1 MMLALRS
8 FRIGC
13 LALIVLA
20 LFLSTQSDKPDLAGD
35 LLLFNATP
43 LALIV
48 LSYFAL
54 RDDDLYT
61 RLAVQFAI
69 FFWFAGS
76 VLSSLTAVYLLA
88 PNLQV
93 ISDFLYLL
101 FYPFIFIAIPRL
113 LRTNLKSTI
122 LESIDAT
129 IVALGVSAL
138 AAALLM
144 KPVLPNFSGN
154 QLETFFAII
163 FPVADIVLVALII
176 SLSPFQRLNLRNVIL
191 VLGVT
196 SFAAADFLNLW
207 LSNNGK
213 YIFGSWT
220 DTLWLIALYLIVE
233 SLWHQRDETISRV
246 ATHPILIAIAVLF
259 SAILL
264 SLLALR
270 PGYLPGFI
278 VGPAI
283 ATLFLAFIRMV
294 IALRQAE
301 EIGAER
307 TLARTDELT
316 GLPNRRKFMAE
327 LIEFSNTQGALL
339 LLDLDGFK
347 PINDQY
353 GHAIGDQ
360 LLRAVSERFR
370 RSLPSHSTLAR
381 LGGDEFGALISGDFE
396 STMEAA
402 LALHAS
408 ASYPFA
414 IAGEKIKIGVSVG
427 FVTNDGTRDMMHRAD
442 QAMYKAKRED
452 LGVCQ
457 L

>member
-1 MMLALRS
+1 VAILKL
-8 FRIGC
+8 FRIGSFLLVLLSFLSSLNRSEPDFLSDLLLYNAVP
-13 LALIVLA
+13 LALLLLSIYALKGEDLRTRLSFELA
-20 LFLSTQSDKPDLAGD
+20 LFFWLAGS
-35 LLLFNATP
+35 A
-43 LALIV
+43 
-48 LSYFAL
+48 
-54 RDDDLYT
+54 
-61 RLAVQFAI
+61 
-69 FFWFAGS
+69 
-76 VLSSLTAVYLLA
+76 LSSLTAVYLFTGNFQLA
-88 PNLQV
+88 
-93 ISDFLYLL
+93 SEFLYLL

-113 LRTNLKSTI
+113 LNSNI
-122 LESIDAT
+122 SSSFLENIDAA

-138 AAALLM
+138 ASALLM
-144 KPVLPNFSGN
+144 KPVLPNFNGD

-163 FPVADIVLVALII
+163 FPVADIVLIALVI
-176 SLSPFQRLNLRNVIL
+176 SINPFHQINWRSFIL
-191 VLGVT
+191 TFGIFA
-196 SFAAADFLNLW
+196 FAAADFVNLW
-207 LSNNGK
+207 LSRNGV
-213 YIFGSWT
+213 YSFGSWT
-220 DTLWLIALYLIVE
+220 DSLWLLALFIIVE
-233 SLWHQRDETISRV
+233 SLWHKRDENKSSIQ
-246 ATHPILIAIAVLF
+246 THPILIAVAVLF
-259 SAILL
+259 SAVLL
-264 SLLALR
+264 SLLALK

-294 IALRQAE
+294 VALRQAQ
-301 EIGAER
+301 EIGTER

-339 LLDLDGFK
+339 LLDLNGFK
-347 PINDQY
+347 PVNDQY
-353 GHAIGDQ
+353 GHEVGDQ
-360 LLRAVSERFR
+360 LLRAVSQRFR

-408 ASYPFA
+408 VSYPFS
-414 IAGEKIKIGVSVG
+414 IAGENIFIGVSVG

>member
-1 MMLALRS
+1 VAS
-8 FRIGC
+8 FKVFRIGSFALVLATFIFGSKADQPELLND
-13 LALIVLA
+13 LALYNAVPLSLLVLSIFALKGEDLRTRLSFELA
-20 LFLSTQSDKPDLAGD
+20 L
-35 LLLFNATP
+35 
-43 LALIV
+43 
-48 LSYFAL
+48 
-54 RDDDLYT
+54 
-61 RLAVQFAI
+61 

-76 VLSSLTAVYLLA
+76 VISSLTAVYLLA
-88 PNLQV
+88 NNLQV
-93 ISDFLYLL
+93 VSDFLYLL

-113 LRTNLKSTI
+113 LRTNTSSTF
-122 LESIDAT
+122 LENIDAA

-144 KPVLPNFSGN
+144 KPVLPNYSGD
-154 QLETFFAII
+154 QLETFFAVI
-163 FPVADIVLVALII
+163 FPVADIVLIALVV
-176 SLSPFQRLNLRNVIL
+176 SLNPFQRVNRRSLIL
-191 VLGVT
+191 SLGV
-196 SFAAADFLNLW
+196 FAFATADFVNLW
-207 LSNNGK
+207 LSSHDK
-213 YIFGSWT
+213 YRFGSWS
-220 DTLWLIALYLIVE
+220 DSLWLIALLLIVE
-233 SLWHQRDETISRV
+233 SIWHKRDDSDLRV
-246 ATHPILIAIAVLF
+246 PTHPILISVAVLF
-259 SAILL
+259 SAVLL
-264 SLLALR
+264 SLLALK

-294 IALRQAE
+294 VALRQAQ
-301 EIGAER
+301 EIGTER

-339 LLDLDGFK
+339 LLDLNGFK
-347 PINDQY
+347 PVNDQF
-353 GHAIGDQ
+353 GHEVGDQ
-360 LLRAVSERFR
+360 LLRAVSQRFR

-381 LGGDEFGALISGDFE
+381 LGGDEFGALISGDLE

-408 ASYPFA
+408 VSYPFS
-414 IAGEKIKIGVSVG
+414 IAGETIMIGVSVG

>member
-1 MMLALRS
+1 MATLKLFRFGSFAL
-8 FRIGC
+8 
-13 LALIVLA
+13 VLA
-20 LFLSTQSDKPDLAGD
+20 TFIFGTNNNQPDFLNDLI
-35 LLLFNATP
+35 LYNAVP
-43 LALIV
+43 LALLV
-48 LSYFAL
+48 LSIYAL
-54 RDDDLYT
+54 KGEDLRT
-61 RLAVQFAI
+61 RLSFELAL

-76 VLSSLTAVYLLA
+76 VISSLTAVYLFTA
-88 PNLQV
+88 NLQL
-93 ISDFLYLL
+93 ISELLYLL

-113 LRTNLKSTI
+113 LSSTVASTI
-122 LESIDAT
+122 LENIDAA

-138 AAALLM
+138 ASALLM
-144 KPVLPNFSGN
+144 KPVLPNYNGD
-154 QLETFFAII
+154 QVETFFAII
-163 FPVADIVLVALII
+163 FPVADIVLIALII
-176 SLSPFQRLNLRNVIL
+176 SLNPLHRIIWRNIIL
-191 VLGVT
+191 TFGIFA
-196 SFAAADFLNLW
+196 FAAADFVNLW
-207 LSNNGK
+207 LSRNSN
-213 YIFGSWT
+213 YRFGSWT
-220 DTLWLIALYLIVE
+220 DSLWLIALLLIVE
-233 SLWHQRDETISRV
+233 SLWHKRDESNSQV
-246 ATHPILIAIAVLF
+246 PTHPILIAVAVLF

-264 SLLALR
+264 SLLALK

-294 IALRQAE
+294 VALRQAQ

-339 LLDLDGFK
+339 LLDLNGFK
-347 PINDQY
+347 PINDKY
-353 GHAIGDQ
+353 GHEVGDQ
-360 LLRAVSERFR
+360 LLRAVSQRFR

-414 IAGEKIKIGVSVG
+414 IAGETIMIGVSVG

>member
-1 MMLALRS
+1 MASLKFLRIGSLVLILATFVLGSNTDQPDFLHDLALYNAVPLS
-8 FRIGC
+8 L
-13 LALIVLA
+13 LALSIFALKGEDLRTRLSFELA
-20 LFLSTQSDKPDLAGD
+20 LF
-35 LLLFNATP
+35 
-43 LALIV
+43 
-48 LSYFAL
+48 
-54 RDDDLYT
+54 
-61 RLAVQFAI
+61 
-69 FFWFAGS
+69 FWFLGS
-76 VLSSLTAVYLLA
+76 VISSLTAVYLL
-88 PNLQV
+88 PSSLQV

-101 FYPFIFIAIPRL
+101 FYPFIFVAIPRL
-113 LRTNLKSTI
+113 LRTSVSSTI
-122 LESIDAT
+122 LENIDAA

-144 KPVLPNFSGN
+144 KPVLPNYSGD
-154 QLETFFAII
+154 QLETFFAVI
-163 FPVADIVLVALII
+163 FPVADIVLIALII
-176 SLSPFQRLNLRNVIL
+176 SLNPFQRINWRSSIL
-191 VLGVT
+191 SLGIFA
-196 SFAAADFLNLW
+196 FAAADFVNLW
-207 LSNNGK
+207 LSSNDK
-213 YIFGSWT
+213 YRFGSWT
-220 DTLWLIALYLIVE
+220 DSLWLIALFLIVE
-233 SLWHQRDETISRV
+233 SIWHKRDDSDSRV
-246 ATHPILIAIAVLF
+246 PTHPVLISVAVLF

-264 SLLALR
+264 SLLALK
-270 PGYLPGFI
+270 PGYLPSFI

-294 IALRQAE
+294 VALRQAQ
-301 EIGAER
+301 EIGTER

-339 LLDLDGFK
+339 LLDLNGFK

-353 GHAIGDQ
+353 GHEVGDQ
-360 LLRAVSERFR
+360 LLRAVSQRFR
-370 RSLPSHSTLAR
+370 RSLPNHSTLAR

-408 ASYPFA
+408 ASYPFS
-414 IAGEKIKIGVSVG
+414 IAGETIMIGVSVG

>member
-1 MMLALRS
+1 M
-8 FRIGC
+8 FRIGGFF
-13 LALIVLA
+13 LVL
-20 LFLSTQSDKPDLAGD
+20 LSFLSNLNRSEPDFLTD
-35 LLLFNATP
+35 LLLYNAVP
-43 LALIV
+43 LALLL
-48 LSYFAL
+48 LSAYALTGEDLRTRLSFEFAL
-54 RDDDLYT
+54 
-61 RLAVQFAI
+61 

-76 VLSSLTAVYLLA
+76 VLSSLTAVYLFTGNFQLA
-88 PNLQV
+88 
-93 ISDFLYLL
+93 SEFLYLL
-101 FYPFIFIAIPRL
+101 FYPCIFIAIPRL
-113 LRTNLKSTI
+113 LNSNISSTF
-122 LESIDAT
+122 LENIDAA

-138 AAALLM
+138 ASALLM
-144 KPVLPNFSGN
+144 KPVLPNFSGD

-163 FPVADIVLVALII
+163 FPVADIVLIALVI
-176 SLSPFQRLNLRNVIL
+176 SINPFHQINWRSSILSVGIFA
-191 VLGVT
+191 
-196 SFAAADFLNLW
+196 FAAADFVNLW
-207 LSNNGK
+207 LGRNGN
-213 YIFGSWT
+213 YSFGSWT
-220 DTLWLIALYLIVE
+220 DSLWLLALFIIVE
-233 SLWHQRDETISRV
+233 SLWHKRNENKSPIQ
-246 ATHPILIAIAVLF
+246 THPILIAVAVLF
-259 SAILL
+259 SAVLL
-264 SLLALR
+264 SLLALK

-294 IALRQAE
+294 VALRQAQ
-301 EIGAER
+301 EIGTER

-339 LLDLDGFK
+339 LLDLNGFK

-353 GHAIGDQ
+353 GHEVGDQ
-360 LLRAVSERFR
+360 LLRAVSQRFR

-408 ASYPFA
+408 VSYPFS
-414 IAGEKIKIGVSVG
+414 ISGENIFIGVSVG

>member
-1 MMLALRS
+1 LVLLSFLSSLNRSEPDFLSDLLLYNAVPLALLLLSIYALKGEDLRTRLS
-8 FRIGC
+8 FE
-13 LALIVLA
+13 LA
-20 LFLSTQSDKPDLAGD
+20 LF
-35 LLLFNATP
+35 
-43 LALIV
+43 
-48 LSYFAL
+48 
-54 RDDDLYT
+54 
-61 RLAVQFAI
+61 
-69 FFWFAGS
+69 FWFTGS
-76 VLSSLTAVYLLA
+76 VISSLTAVYLFTGNFQLA
-88 PNLQV
+88 
-93 ISDFLYLL
+93 SEFLYLL

-113 LRTNLKSTI
+113 LNSNI
-122 LESIDAT
+122 SSSFLENIDAA

-138 AAALLM
+138 ASALLM
-144 KPVLPNFSGN
+144 KPVLPNFSGD

-163 FPVADIVLVALII
+163 FPVADIVLIALVI
-176 SLSPFQRLNLRNVIL
+176 SINPFHQINWRSFIL
-191 VLGVT
+191 TFGIFA
-196 SFAAADFLNLW
+196 FAAADFVNLW
-207 LSNNGK
+207 LSRNGV
-213 YIFGSWT
+213 YSFGSWT
-220 DTLWLIALYLIVE
+220 DSLWLLALFIIVE
-233 SLWHQRDETISRV
+233 SLWHKRDENKSSIQ
-246 ATHPILIAIAVLF
+246 THPILIAVAVLF
-259 SAILL
+259 SAVLL
-264 SLLALR
+264 SLLALK

-294 IALRQAE
+294 VALRQAQ
-301 EIGAER
+301 EIGTER

-339 LLDLDGFK
+339 LLDLNGFK
-347 PINDQY
+347 PVNDQY
-353 GHAIGDQ
+353 GHEVGDQ
-360 LLRAVSERFR
+360 LLRAVSQRFR

-408 ASYPFA
+408 VSYPFS
-414 IAGEKIKIGVSVG
+414 IAGESITVGVSVG

>member
-1 MMLALRS
+1 MAGFKLLRIGSFILVLATFIFGASSEQPDFLNDLLLYNAVPVTFLALS
-8 FRIGC
+8 FYALKGEDLRTRISFE
-13 LALIVLA
+13 LALI
-20 LFLSTQSDKPDLAGD
+20 
-35 LLLFNATP
+35 
-43 LALIV
+43 
-48 LSYFAL
+48 
-54 RDDDLYT
+54 
-61 RLAVQFAI
+61 
-69 FFWFAGS
+69 FWAAGS
-76 VLSSLTAVYLLA
+76 IISSLTAVYLFA
-88 PNLQV
+88 GNLQF
-93 ISDFLYLL
+93 ISEFLYLL
-101 FYPFIFIAIPRL
+101 FYPCMFIAIPRL
-113 LRTNLKSTI
+113 LSSNTPSSI
-122 LESIDAT
+122 LENIDAA

-144 KPVLPNFSGN
+144 QPVLPNYAGT

-163 FPVADIVLVALII
+163 FPVADIVLIALII
-176 SLSPFQRLNLRNVIL
+176 SLSPFHRINWRSFIL
-191 VLGVT
+191 AIGIFA
-196 SFAAADFLNLW
+196 FAAADFINLW
-207 LSNNGK
+207 LSSHGK
-213 YIFGSWT
+213 YRFGSWT
-220 DTLWLIALYLIVE
+220 DSLWLVALFLIVE
-233 SLWHQRDETISRV
+233 SLWHKRDESDLRV
-246 ATHPILIAIAVLF
+246 PTHPVLIAVAVLF

-264 SLLALR
+264 SLLALK

-283 ATLFLAFIRMV
+283 VTLFLAFIRMV
-294 IALRQAE
+294 VALRQAQ

-353 GHAIGDQ
+353 GHEVGDQ
-360 LLRAVSERFR
+360 LLRAVSQRFR

-408 ASYPFA
+408 ASYPFS
-414 IAGEKIKIGVSVG
+414 IAGETIMIGVSVG

>member
-1 MMLALRS
+1 MAGFKLLRIGSFILVLATFIFGASSEQPDFLNDLLLYNAVPVTFLALS
-8 FRIGC
+8 FYALKGEDLRTRISFE
-13 LALIVLA
+13 LALI
-20 LFLSTQSDKPDLAGD
+20 
-35 LLLFNATP
+35 
-43 LALIV
+43 
-48 LSYFAL
+48 
-54 RDDDLYT
+54 
-61 RLAVQFAI
+61 
-69 FFWFAGS
+69 FWAAGS
-76 VLSSLTAVYLLA
+76 IISSLTAVYLFVG
-88 PNLQV
+88 NLQF
-93 ISDFLYLL
+93 ISEFLYLL
-101 FYPFIFIAIPRL
+101 FYPCMFIAIPRL
-113 LRTNLKSTI
+113 LSSNTPSSI
-122 LESIDAT
+122 LENIDAA

-144 KPVLPNFSGN
+144 QPVLPNYAGT

-163 FPVADIVLVALII
+163 FPVADIVLIALIV
-176 SLSPFQRLNLRNVIL
+176 SLNPFHRVIWRNFIL
-191 VLGVT
+191 TFGIFA
-196 SFAAADFLNLW
+196 FAAADFVNLW
-207 LSNNGK
+207 LSRNGD
-213 YIFGSWT
+213 YRFGGWT
-220 DTLWLIALYLIVE
+220 DSLWLLALFFMVE
-233 SLWHQRDETISRV
+233 ALWHKRDENKSRV
-246 ATHPILIAIAVLF
+246 PTQPVLIAVAVLF

-264 SLLALR
+264 SLLALK
-270 PGYLPGFI
+270 PGYFPGFI
-278 VGPAI
+278 IGPAI

-294 IALRQAE
+294 VALKQAQE
-301 EIGAER
+301 VGTER

-316 GLPNRRKFMAE
+316 GLPNRRKFMSE

-339 LLDLDGFK
+339 LLDLNGFK
-347 PINDQY
+347 PINDRY
-353 GHAIGDQ
+353 GHEIGDQ
-360 LLRAVSERFR
+360 LLRAVSQRFR

-414 IAGEKIKIGVSVG
+414 IAGETIMIGVSVG

>member
-1 MMLALRS
+1 MASLKF
-8 FRIGC
+8 FRIGSLVLI
-13 LALIVLA
+13 LATFVLG
-20 LFLSTQSDKPDLAGD
+20 SNTDQPDLIHD
-35 LLLFNATP
+35 LLLYNAVP
-43 LALIV
+43 LALLA
-48 LSYFAL
+48 LSIFAL
-54 RDDDLYT
+54 RGEDLRT
-61 RLAVQFAI
+61 RISFELALSC
-69 FFWFAGS
+69 WFIGS
-76 VLSSLTAVYLLA
+76 VISSLTAVYLLA
-88 PNLQV
+88 NNLQV
-93 ISDFLYLL
+93 VSDFLYLL

-113 LRTNLKSTI
+113 LRTNTSSTF
-122 LESIDAT
+122 LENIDAA
-129 IVALGVSAL
+129 IVALGVSTL

-144 KPVLPNFSGN
+144 KPVLPNYSGN
-154 QLETFFAII
+154 QLETFFAVI
-163 FPVADIVLVALII
+163 FPVADIVLIALVI
-176 SLSPFQRLNLRNVIL
+176 SLNPFQRLNWRNFIL
-191 VLGVT
+191 SLGVIA
-196 SFAAADFLNLW
+196 FAAADFVNLW
-207 LSNNGK
+207 LSSHDK
-213 YIFGSWT
+213 YRFGSWS
-220 DTLWLIALYLIVE
+220 DSLWLIALFLMVE
-233 SLWHQRDETISRV
+233 SIWHKRDESNSLV
-246 ATHPILIAIAVLF
+246 PTHPVMISVAVLF
-259 SAILL
+259 SAVLL
-264 SLLALR
+264 SLLALK

-294 IALRQAE
+294 VALRQAQ
-301 EIGAER
+301 EIGTER

-353 GHAIGDQ
+353 GHEVGDQ
-360 LLRAVSERFR
+360 LLRAVSQRFR

-381 LGGDEFGALISGDFE
+381 LGGDEFGALISGDLE

-408 ASYPFA
+408 VSYPFS
-414 IAGEKIKIGVSVG
+414 IAGETIMIGVSVG

>member
-1 MMLALRS
+1 MAILKL
-8 FRIGC
+8 FRIGSFLLVLLSFLSSLNRSEPDFLSDLLLYNAVP
-13 LALIVLA
+13 LALLLLSIYALKGEDLRTRLSFELA
-20 LFLSTQSDKPDLAGD
+20 LF
-35 LLLFNATP
+35 
-43 LALIV
+43 
-48 LSYFAL
+48 
-54 RDDDLYT
+54 
-61 RLAVQFAI
+61 
-69 FFWFAGS
+69 FWFTGS
-76 VLSSLTAVYLLA
+76 VISSLTAVYLFTGNFQLA
-88 PNLQV
+88 
-93 ISDFLYLL
+93 SEFLYLL

-113 LRTNLKSTI
+113 LNSNI
-122 LESIDAT
+122 SSSFLENIDAA

-138 AAALLM
+138 ASALLM
-144 KPVLPNFSGN
+144 KPVLPNFSGD

-163 FPVADIVLVALII
+163 FPVADIVLIALVI
-176 SLSPFQRLNLRNVIL
+176 SINPFHQINWRSFIL
-191 VLGVT
+191 TFGIFA
-196 SFAAADFLNLW
+196 FAAADFVNLW
-207 LSNNGK
+207 LSRNGV
-213 YIFGSWT
+213 YSFGSWT
-220 DTLWLIALYLIVE
+220 DSLWLLALFIIVE
-233 SLWHQRDETISRV
+233 SLWHKRDENKSSIQ
-246 ATHPILIAIAVLF
+246 THPILIAVAVLF
-259 SAILL
+259 SAVLL
-264 SLLALR
+264 SLLALK

-283 ATLFLAFIRMV
+283 TTLFLAFIRMV
-294 IALRQAE
+294 VALRQAQ
-301 EIGAER
+301 EIGTER

-339 LLDLDGFK
+339 LLDLNGFK
-347 PINDQY
+347 PVNDQY
-353 GHAIGDQ
+353 GHEVGDQ
-360 LLRAVSERFR
+360 LLRAVSQRFR

-408 ASYPFA
+408 VSYPFS
-414 IAGEKIKIGVSVG
+414 IAGENIFIGVSVG

>member
-1 MMLALRS
+1 VASLKF
-8 FRIGC
+8 FRIGS
-13 LALIVLA
+13 LALVLA
-20 LFLSTQSDKPDLAGD
+20 TFFFGSSKDQPDLLND
-35 LLLFNATP
+35 
-43 LALIV
+43 LALYNAV
-48 LSYFAL
+48 PLSLLALSIFAL
-54 RDDDLYT
+54 KGEDLRT
-61 RLAVQFAI
+61 RVSFELSL

-76 VLSSLTAVYLLA
+76 VISSLTAVYLLA
-88 PNLQV
+88 NNLQV
-93 ISDFLYLL
+93 VSDFLYLL

-113 LRTNLKSTI
+113 LRTNNSSTF
-122 LESIDAT
+122 LENIDAA

-138 AAALLM
+138 ATALLM
-144 KPVLPNFSGN
+144 KPVLPNYSGD
-154 QLETFFAII
+154 QLETFFAVI
-163 FPVADIVLVALII
+163 FPVADIVLIALVI
-176 SLSPFQRLNLRNVIL
+176 SLNPFQRINWRSSIL
-191 VLGVT
+191 SLGIFA
-196 SFAAADFLNLW
+196 FAAADFVNLW
-207 LSNNGK
+207 LSSHEK
-213 YIFGSWT
+213 YRFGSWS
-220 DTLWLIALYLIVE
+220 DSLWLIALFLIVE
-233 SLWHQRDETISRV
+233 SIWHKRDESDSRV
-246 ATHPILIAIAVLF
+246 PTHPILISVAVLF
-259 SAILL
+259 SAVLL
-264 SLLALR
+264 SLLALK

-294 IALRQAE
+294 VALRQAQ
-301 EIGAER
+301 EIGTER

-353 GHAIGDQ
+353 GHEVGDQ
-360 LLRAVSERFR
+360 LLRAVSQRFR

-381 LGGDEFGALISGDFE
+381 LGGDEFGALISGDLE

-408 ASYPFA
+408 VSYPFS
-414 IAGEKIKIGVSVG
+414 IAGETIMIGVSVG

>member
-1 MMLALRS
+1 MAGFKLLRIGSFILVLATFIFGASSEQPDFLNDLLLYNAVPVTFLALS
-8 FRIGC
+8 FYALKGEDLRTRISFE
-13 LALIVLA
+13 LA
-20 LFLSTQSDKPDLAGD
+20 LFCWA
-35 LLLFNATP
+35 
-43 LALIV
+43 
-48 LSYFAL
+48 
-54 RDDDLYT
+54 
-61 RLAVQFAI
+61 
-69 FFWFAGS
+69 AGS
-76 VLSSLTAVYLLA
+76 IISSLTAVYLFVG
-88 PNLQV
+88 NLQF
-93 ISDFLYLL
+93 ISEFLYLL
-101 FYPFIFIAIPRL
+101 FYPCMFIAIPRL
-113 LRTNLKSTI
+113 LSSNTPSSI
-122 LESIDAT
+122 LENIDAA

-144 KPVLPNFSGN
+144 QPVLPNYAGT

-163 FPVADIVLVALII
+163 FPVADIVLIALIV
-176 SLSPFQRLNLRNVIL
+176 SLNPFHRVIWRNFIL
-191 VLGVT
+191 TFGIFA
-196 SFAAADFLNLW
+196 FAAADFVNLW
-207 LSNNGK
+207 LSRNGD
-213 YIFGSWT
+213 YRFGGWT
-220 DTLWLIALYLIVE
+220 DSLWLLALFFMVE
-233 SLWHQRDETISRV
+233 ALWHKRDENKSRV
-246 ATHPILIAIAVLF
+246 PTQPVLIAVAVLF

-264 SLLALR
+264 SLLALK
-270 PGYLPGFI
+270 PGYFPGFI
-278 VGPAI
+278 IGPAI

-294 IALRQAE
+294 VALKQAQE
-301 EIGAER
+301 VGTER

-316 GLPNRRKFMAE
+316 GLPNRRKFMSE

-339 LLDLDGFK
+339 LLDLNGFK
-347 PINDQY
+347 PINDRY
-353 GHAIGDQ
+353 GHEIGDQ
-360 LLRAVSERFR
+360 LLRAVSQRFR

-414 IAGEKIKIGVSVG
+414 IAGETIMIGVSVG

>member
-1 MMLALRS
+1 MATS
-8 FRIGC
+8 KYFRIGGLVLVGATFIFGTNTDQPNFLDD
-13 LALIVLA
+13 LALYNAVPLGLLVLSIFALKDEDLRTRLSFELA
-20 LFLSTQSDKPDLAGD
+20 L
-35 LLLFNATP
+35 
-43 LALIV
+43 
-48 LSYFAL
+48 
-54 RDDDLYT
+54 
-61 RLAVQFAI
+61 

-76 VLSSLTAVYLLA
+76 VISSLTAVYLL
-88 PNLQV
+88 PNTLQV

-113 LRTNLKSTI
+113 IRTNISNTN
-122 LESIDAT
+122 LENIDAA

-138 AAALLM
+138 ATALLM
-144 KPVLPNFSGN
+144 KPVLPNYSGD

-163 FPVADIVLVALII
+163 FPVADIVLIALII
-176 SLSPFQRLNLRNVIL
+176 SLNPFQRVNWRSFIL
-191 VLGVT
+191 
-196 SFAAADFLNLW
+196 SFGIFAFATADFINLW
-207 LSNNGK
+207 LSSHGK
-213 YIFGSWT
+213 YKFGSWT
-220 DTLWLIALYLIVE
+220 DSLWLIALFLIVE
-233 SLWHQRDETISRV
+233 SIWHKRDESDSQMP
-246 ATHPILIAIAVLF
+246 THPVLIAVAVLF
-259 SAILL
+259 SAVLL
-264 SLLALR
+264 SLLALK

-278 VGPAI
+278 IGPAI

-294 IALRQAE
+294 VALRQAQ

-353 GHAIGDQ
+353 GHEVGDQ
-360 LLRAVSERFR
+360 LLRAVSQRFR

-408 ASYPFA
+408 ASYPFS
-414 IAGEKIKIGVSVG
+414 IAGKTIMIGVSVG

>member
-1 MMLALRS
+1 VASLKF
-8 FRIGC
+8 FRIGS
-13 LALIVLA
+13 LALVLA
-20 LFLSTQSDKPDLAGD
+20 TFVFGSNTDKPDLLND
-35 LLLFNATP
+35 
-43 LALIV
+43 LALYNAV
-48 LSYFAL
+48 PLGLLALSIFAL
-54 RDDDLYT
+54 KGEDLRT
-61 RLAVQFAI
+61 RISFVLAL

-76 VLSSLTAVYLLA
+76 LISSLTAIYLLA
-88 PNLQV
+88 NNLQV
-93 ISDFLYLL
+93 VSDFLYLL

-113 LRTNLKSTI
+113 LRTSTSSTF
-122 LESIDAT
+122 LENIDAA

-144 KPVLPNFSGN
+144 KPVLPNYSGD
-154 QLETFFAII
+154 QLETFFAVI

-176 SLSPFQRLNLRNVIL
+176 SLNPFQRINLRGFIL
-191 VLGVT
+191 SLGIFA
-196 SFAAADFLNLW
+196 FAAADFVNLW
-207 LSNNGK
+207 LSSHNK
-213 YIFGSWT
+213 YKFGSWS
-220 DTLWLIALYLIVE
+220 DSLWLIALFLIVE
-233 SLWHQRDETISRV
+233 SIWHKRDEGDSRV
-246 ATHPILIAIAVLF
+246 PTHPILISVAVLF
-259 SAILL
+259 SAVLL
-264 SLLALR
+264 SLLALK

-294 IALRQAE
+294 VALRQAQ
-301 EIGAER
+301 EIGTER

-353 GHAIGDQ
+353 GHEVGDQ
-360 LLRAVSERFR
+360 LLRAVSQRFR

-381 LGGDEFGALISGDFE
+381 LGGDEFGALISGDLE

-408 ASYPFA
+408 VSYPFS
-414 IAGEKIKIGVSVG
+414 IAGETIMIGVSVG

>member
-1 MMLALRS
+1 MGNT
-8 FRIGC
+8 F
-13 LALIVLA
+13 
-20 LFLSTQSDKPDLAGD
+20 
-35 LLLFNATP
+35 
-43 LALIV
+43 
-48 LSYFAL
+48 
-54 RDDDLYT
+54 
-61 RLAVQFAI
+61 
-69 FFWFAGS
+69 
-76 VLSSLTAVYLLA
+76 
-88 PNLQV
+88 
-93 ISDFLYLL
+93 
-101 FYPFIFIAIPRL
+101 
-113 LRTNLKSTI
+113 
-122 LESIDAT
+122 LESIDAA

-144 KPVLPNFSGN
+144 KPILPNFKGT

-163 FPVADIVLVALII
+163 FPVADIVLIAFLV
-176 SLSPFQRLNLRNVIL
+176 SLNPVQQINLRSATL
-191 VLGVT
+191 VLGVLA
-196 SFAAADFLNLW
+196 FAAADLTNLW
-207 LSNNGK
+207 LSSNNE
-213 YIFGSWT
+213 YSFGSWT
-220 DTLWLIALYLIVE
+220 NSLWLIALLLIVE
-233 SLWHQRDETISRV
+233 SLWHKRNESDLQTS
-246 ATHPILIAIAVLF
+246 THPILIAAAVLF
-259 SAILL
+259 SACLL
-264 SLLALR
+264 SLLALK
-270 PGYLPGFI
+270 PGYLPSFI

-294 IALRQAE
+294 VALKQAQ

-327 LIEFSNTQGALL
+327 LIDFSNTEGALL
-339 LLDLDGFK
+339 LMDLDGFK

-353 GHAIGDQ
+353 GHEVGDQ
-360 LLRAVSERFR
+360 ILRAVSQRFH

-408 ASYPFA
+408 VSYPFA
-414 IAGEKIKIGVSVG
+414 VSGELIKIGVSVG

>member
-1 MMLALRS
+1 MATFKL
-8 FRIGC
+8 FRIGGFV
-13 LALIVLA
+13 LVLA
-20 LFLSTQSDKPDLAGD
+20 TFIFGANSDQPDFLND
-35 LLLFNATP
+35 LLLYNAIP
-43 LALIV
+43 LALLV
-48 LSYFAL
+48 LSFFAL
-54 RDDDLYT
+54 KGEDLRT
-61 RLAVQFAI
+61 RLSFELAL

-76 VLSSLTAVYLLA
+76 VISSLTAVYLFTA
-88 PNLQV
+88 NLQI
-93 ISDFLYLL
+93 ISQFLYLL
-101 FYPFIFIAIPRL
+101 FYPLIFIAIPRL
-113 LRTNLKSTI
+113 LSSSVSSTI
-122 LESIDAT
+122 LENIDAA

-138 AAALLM
+138 ASALLM
-144 KPVLPNFSGN
+144 KPVLPNYNGD

-163 FPVADIVLVALII
+163 FPVADIVLIALIV
-176 SLSPFQRLNLRNVIL
+176 SLNPFHRIIWRNLIL
-191 VLGVT
+191 TLGIFA
-196 SFAAADFLNLW
+196 FAAADFVNLW
-207 LSNNGK
+207 LSRNGN
-213 YIFGSWT
+213 YRFGSWT
-220 DTLWLIALYLIVE
+220 DSLWLIALLLIVE
-233 SLWHQRDETISRV
+233 SLWHERDESNSRV
-246 ATHPILIAIAVLF
+246 PTHPILIAVAVLF

-264 SLLALR
+264 SLLALK

-294 IALRQAE
+294 VALRQAQ
-301 EIGAER
+301 EIGTER

-339 LLDLDGFK
+339 LLDLNGFK
-347 PINDQY
+347 PINDKY
-353 GHAIGDQ
+353 GHEVGDQ
-360 LLRAVSERFR
+360 LLRAVSQRFR

-408 ASYPFA
+408 ASYPFS
-414 IAGEKIKIGVSVG
+414 IAGETIMIGVSVG

>member
-1 MMLALRS
+1 MASLKF
-8 FRIGC
+8 FRIGS
-13 LALIVLA
+13 LALVLA
-20 LFLSTQSDKPDLAGD
+20 TFIFGSSKDQPDFLNDLVLYNAVPMS
-35 LLLFNATP
+35 LL
-43 LALIV
+43 V
-48 LSYFAL
+48 LSIFAL
-54 RDDDLYT
+54 RGEDLRT
-61 RLAVQFAI
+61 RFSFELALSC
-69 FFWFAGS
+69 WFLGS
-76 VLSSLTAVYLLA
+76 VISSLTAVYLLA
-88 PNLQV
+88 NNLQV
-93 ISDFLYLL
+93 VSDFLYLL

-113 LRTNLKSTI
+113 LRTNTSSTF
-122 LESIDAT
+122 LENIDAT

-144 KPVLPNFSGN
+144 KPVLPNYSGN
-154 QLETFFAII
+154 QLERFFEVI
-163 FPVADIVLVALII
+163 FPVADIVLIALVI
-176 SLSPFQRLNLRNVIL
+176 SLNPFQRLNWRSFIL
-191 VLGVT
+191 SLGVIA
-196 SFAAADFLNLW
+196 FAAADFVNLW
-207 LSNNGK
+207 LISHGK
-213 YIFGSWT
+213 YIFGSWS
-220 DTLWLIALYLIVE
+220 DSLWLIALFLIVE
-233 SLWHQRDETISRV
+233 SIWHKRDESYSRMP
-246 ATHPILIAIAVLF
+246 THPILISVAVLF
-259 SAILL
+259 SAVLL
-264 SLLALR
+264 SLLALK

-294 IALRQAE
+294 VALRQAQ
-301 EIGAER
+301 EIGTER

-316 GLPNRRKFMAE
+316 GLPNRRKFMSE

-347 PINDQY
+347 PVNDQY
-353 GHAIGDQ
+353 GHEVGDQ
-360 LLRAVSERFR
+360 LLRAVSQRFR

-381 LGGDEFGALISGDFE
+381 LGGDEFGALISGDLE

-408 ASYPFA
+408 VSYPFS
-414 IAGEKIKIGVSVG
+414 IAGETIMIGVSVG

>member
-1 MMLALRS
+1 VASLKF
-8 FRIGC
+8 FRIGSLVLILATFVLGSNIDQPDLIHDLLLYNAVP
-13 LALIVLA
+13 LALLALSIFALKGEDLRTRLSFELA
-20 LFLSTQSDKPDLAGD
+20 LF
-35 LLLFNATP
+35 
-43 LALIV
+43 
-48 LSYFAL
+48 
-54 RDDDLYT
+54 
-61 RLAVQFAI
+61 
-69 FFWFAGS
+69 FWFLGS
-76 VLSSLTAVYLLA
+76 VISSLTAVYLL
-88 PNLQV
+88 PNNLQV

-101 FYPFIFIAIPRL
+101 FYPFIFVAIPRL
-113 LRTNLKSTI
+113 LRTSVSSTI
-122 LESIDAT
+122 LENIDAA

-144 KPVLPNFSGN
+144 KPVLPNYSGD
-154 QLETFFAII
+154 QLETFFAVI
-163 FPVADIVLVALII
+163 FPVADIVLIALII
-176 SLSPFQRLNLRNVIL
+176 SLNPFQRINWRSSIL
-191 VLGVT
+191 SLGIFA
-196 SFAAADFLNLW
+196 FAAADFINLW
-207 LSNNGK
+207 LSSNDK

-220 DTLWLIALYLIVE
+220 DSLWLIALFLIVE
-233 SLWHQRDETISRV
+233 SIWHKRDESDSRV
-246 ATHPILIAIAVLF
+246 PTHPVLISVAVLF

-264 SLLALR
+264 SLLALK

-294 IALRQAE
+294 VALRQAQ
-301 EIGAER
+301 EIGTER

-339 LLDLDGFK
+339 LLDLNGFK

-353 GHAIGDQ
+353 GHEVGDQ
-360 LLRAVSERFR
+360 LLRAVSQRFR
-370 RSLPSHSTLAR
+370 RSLPNHSTLAR

-408 ASYPFA
+408 ASYPFS
-414 IAGEKIKIGVSVG
+414 IAGETIMIGVSVG

>member
-1 MMLALRS
+1 MATLRN

-13 LALIVLA
+13 LALIA
-20 LFLSTQSDKPDLAGD
+20 LTFALSFSSNKPELLSD
-35 LLLFNATP
+35 LLLYNATP
-43 LALIV
+43 LALLV
-48 LSYFAL
+48 LSFFAL
-54 RDDDLYT
+54 RGEDLHT
-61 RLAVQFAI
+61 RLALQFAL
-69 FFWFAGS
+69 FFWFSGS

-113 LRTNLKSTI
+113 LRANLSSTI
-122 LESIDAT
+122 LESFDAA
-129 IVALGVSAL
+129 IVALGVSSL

-144 KPVLPNFSGN
+144 KPVLPNFSGD
-154 QLETFFAII
+154 QLETFFAIV
-163 FPVADIVLVALII
+163 FPVADIVLIALII
-176 SLSPFQRLNLRNVIL
+176 SLNPFHQFNLRNLILFFGVI
-191 VLGVT
+191 

-220 DTLWLIALYLIVE
+220 DSLWLIALFLIVE
-233 SLWHQRDETISRV
+233 SLWHQRDETITRV
-246 ATHPILIAIAVLF
+246 ATHPVLIAVAVLF

-264 SLLALR
+264 ALLALR
-270 PGYLPGFI
+270 PGYFPEFI
-278 VGPAI
+278 IGPAI

-327 LIEFSNTQGALL
+327 LTQFSNSQGALL

-353 GHAIGDQ
+353 GHEVGDQ

-370 RSLPSHSTLAR
+370 RSLPTHSTLAR

-414 IAGEKIKIGVSVG
+414 IAGEKIMIGVSVG

>member
-1 MMLALRS
+1 MAALKF

-13 LALIVLA
+13 LVLILATFVLDPNTDQPDLIHDLLLYNAVPLALLALSIFALKGEDLRTRLSFELA
-20 LFLSTQSDKPDLAGD
+20 LF
-35 LLLFNATP
+35 
-43 LALIV
+43 
-48 LSYFAL
+48 
-54 RDDDLYT
+54 
-61 RLAVQFAI
+61 
-69 FFWFAGS
+69 FWFLGS
-76 VLSSLTAVYLLA
+76 VISSLTAVYLL
-88 PNLQV
+88 PNNLQV

-101 FYPFIFIAIPRL
+101 FYPFIFVAIPRL
-113 LRTNLKSTI
+113 LRTSVSSTI
-122 LESIDAT
+122 LENIDAA

-144 KPVLPNFSGN
+144 KPVLPNYSGD
-154 QLETFFAII
+154 QLETFFAVI
-163 FPVADIVLVALII
+163 FPAADIVLIALII
-176 SLSPFQRLNLRNVIL
+176 SLNPFQRINWRSSIL
-191 VLGVT
+191 SLGIFA
-196 SFAAADFLNLW
+196 FAAADFVNLW
-207 LSNNGK
+207 LSSNDK
-213 YIFGSWT
+213 YRFGSWT
-220 DTLWLIALYLIVE
+220 DSLWLIALFLIVE
-233 SLWHQRDETISRV
+233 SIWHKRDESDSRV
-246 ATHPILIAIAVLF
+246 PTHPVLISVAVLF
-259 SAILL
+259 SAVLL
-264 SLLALR
+264 SLLALK

-294 IALRQAE
+294 VALRQAQ
-301 EIGAER
+301 EIGTER

-339 LLDLDGFK
+339 LLDLNGFK

-353 GHAIGDQ
+353 GHEVGDQ
-360 LLRAVSERFR
+360 LLRAVSQRFR
-370 RSLPSHSTLAR
+370 RSLPNHSTLAR

-408 ASYPFA
+408 ASYPFS
-414 IAGEKIKIGVSVG
+414 ISGETIMIGVSVG

>member
-1 MMLALRS
+1 MAILKL
-8 FRIGC
+8 FRIGSFLLVLLSFLSSLNRSEPDFLSDLLLYNAVP
-13 LALIVLA
+13 LALLLLSIYALKGEDLRTRLSFELA
-20 LFLSTQSDKPDLAGD
+20 LFFWLAGS
-35 LLLFNATP
+35 A
-43 LALIV
+43 
-48 LSYFAL
+48 
-54 RDDDLYT
+54 
-61 RLAVQFAI
+61 
-69 FFWFAGS
+69 
-76 VLSSLTAVYLLA
+76 LSSLTAVYLFTGNFQLA
-88 PNLQV
+88 
-93 ISDFLYLL
+93 SEFLYLL

-113 LRTNLKSTI
+113 LNSNI
-122 LESIDAT
+122 SSSFLENIDAA

-138 AAALLM
+138 ASALLM
-144 KPVLPNFSGN
+144 KPVLPNFNGD

-163 FPVADIVLVALII
+163 FPVADIVLIALVI
-176 SLSPFQRLNLRNVIL
+176 SINPFHQINWRSFIL
-191 VLGVT
+191 TFGIFA
-196 SFAAADFLNLW
+196 FAAADFVNLW
-207 LSNNGK
+207 LSRNGN
-213 YIFGSWT
+213 YSFGSWT
-220 DTLWLIALYLIVE
+220 DSLWLLALFITVE
-233 SLWHQRDETISRV
+233 SLWHKRDENKSSIQ
-246 ATHPILIAIAVLF
+246 THPILIAVAVLF
-259 SAILL
+259 SAVLL
-264 SLLALR
+264 SLLALK

-294 IALRQAE
+294 VALRQAQ
-301 EIGAER
+301 EIGTER

-339 LLDLDGFK
+339 LLDLNGFK
-347 PINDQY
+347 PVNDQY
-353 GHAIGDQ
+353 GHEVGDQ
-360 LLRAVSERFR
+360 LLRAVSQRFR

-408 ASYPFA
+408 VSYPFS
-414 IAGEKIKIGVSVG
+414 IAGENIFIGVSVG

>member
-1 MMLALRS
+1 MASLKV
-8 FRIGC
+8 FRIGS
-13 LALIVLA
+13 LALVLA
-20 LFLSTQSDKPDLAGD
+20 TFIFGSKADQPDLLND
-35 LLLFNATP
+35 
-43 LALIV
+43 LALYNAVPLSLLV
-48 LSYFAL
+48 LSIFAL
-54 RDDDLYT
+54 KGEDLRT
-61 RLAVQFAI
+61 RLSFELAL

-76 VLSSLTAVYLLA
+76 VISSLTAVYLLA
-88 PNLQV
+88 NNLQMV
-93 ISDFLYLL
+93 SDFLYLL

-113 LRTNLKSTI
+113 LRLNTSSTF
-122 LESIDAT
+122 LENIDAA

-138 AAALLM
+138 AAALIM
-144 KPVLPNFSGN
+144 KPVLPNYSGD
-154 QLETFFAII
+154 QFETFFAVI
-163 FPVADIVLVALII
+163 FPVADIVLIALVV
-176 SLSPFQRLNLRNVIL
+176 SLNPFQRVNRRSLIL
-191 VLGVT
+191 SLGV
-196 SFAAADFLNLW
+196 FAFATADFVNLW
-207 LSNNGK
+207 LSSHDK
-213 YIFGSWT
+213 YRFGSWS
-220 DTLWLIALYLIVE
+220 DSLWLIALLLIVE
-233 SLWHQRDETISRV
+233 SIWHKRDESDLRV
-246 ATHPILIAIAVLF
+246 STHPILISVAVLF
-259 SAILL
+259 SAVLL
-264 SLLALR
+264 SLLALK

-294 IALRQAE
+294 VALRQAQ
-301 EIGAER
+301 EIGTER

-339 LLDLDGFK
+339 LLDLNGFK
-347 PINDQY
+347 PVNDQF
-353 GHAIGDQ
+353 GHEVGDQ
-360 LLRAVSERFR
+360 LLRAVSQRFR

-381 LGGDEFGALISGDFE
+381 LGGDEFGALISGDLE

-408 ASYPFA
+408 VSYPLS
-414 IAGEKIKIGVSVG
+414 IAGETIMIGVSVG